1 MNISLP
7 PWCKPLP
14 LGGVGGGS
22 KDQQQEGPDH
32 LGKDSGRETQEEV
45 ERLKLAEGLI
55 DRGVVPGF
63 GGVEEGEKL
72 YHKACR
78 PKL

>member
-1 MNISLP
+1 MEERP
-7 PWCKPLP
+7 
-14 LGGVGGGS
+14 
-22 KDQQQEGPDH
+22 
-32 LGKDSGRETQEEV
+32 REEV

-55 DRGVVPGF
+55 DRGGAPGF